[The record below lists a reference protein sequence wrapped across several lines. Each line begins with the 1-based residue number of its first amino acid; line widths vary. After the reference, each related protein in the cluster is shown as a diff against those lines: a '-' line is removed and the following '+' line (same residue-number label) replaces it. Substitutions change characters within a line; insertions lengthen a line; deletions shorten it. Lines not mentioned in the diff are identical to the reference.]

1 MFNQTQFRKG
11 ENYYVNKAANT
22 TLPTWWSST
31 NSSTSSANLS
41 VNPSANPSALGS
53 GVIQTNVTL

>member
-31 NSSTSSANLS
+31 KSSTSSAYLS
-41 VNPSANPSALGS
+41 VNPSALGS